1 MIKVEKNYTP
11 FRQFDTYDVVDFEE
25 QSTFNGESSQRNL
38 RCSCSCQETEK
49 SSYQSNSLGRRIPR
63 SSTFS
68 HHISNNSLMFRM
80 AKSNA
85 MPTSSSSF
93 DQLPTRRYSF
103 HNAQRES
110 TPAYLV
116 VADSMLA
123 IDATLELSQEEK
135 VSYTRDWCVVEK
147 NCAFN
152 LERPLEDHE
161 NLCKVRSSWSKSEN
175 NKFLFKKDPRRY
187 ALFQQGVTY
196 FPDSM
201 LDMRFTVGHAQP
213 TANFSDLAEA
223 EKTKVS
229 QSLLNA
235 APNMPDIQGYLYF
248 KNGRSKWKK
257 YFFVLRPSGLYYSM
271 KSNSKEPRHLVLVNL
286 SEYEIHMAN
295 NAKKTLDSHND
306 YCLVL
311 KKRSDNDI
319 GQWLQLCA
327 EEESSRQKW
336 HMALRLVKYG
346 KQLNDDYEAAVVREG
361 KIQSK
366 PSYGRANT
374 DMVAMDFTG
383 SSGGRVID
391 DPFEAFGVAIEEA
404 AAWRRRGRVNMPRS
418 SPSYSSRSPLT
429 SPASLMPPSNA
440 HMASNLHLTQS
451 WFYHNITREDAESLL
466 LSNGAGIDG
475 FFLIRESMSIPDV
488 HVISFVFKGQV
499 KHCKIHLVS
508 RMKLYFNPAFG

>member
-1 MIKVEKNYTP
+1 
-11 FRQFDTYDVVDFEE
+11 
-25 QSTFNGESSQRNL
+25 
-38 RCSCSCQETEK
+38 
-49 SSYQSNSLGRRIPR
+49 
-63 SSTFS
+63 
-68 HHISNNSLMFRM
+68 MFRM
-80 AKSNA
+80 AKSNVIPA
-85 MPTSSSSF
+85 SSSSF
-93 DQLPTRRYSF
+93 DTLPTRRYSF

-110 TPAYLV
+110 TPVYLA
-116 VADSMLA
+116 VADDMLA
-123 IDATLELSQEEK
+123 VDATLELAQEEK

-161 NLCKVRSSWSKSEN
+161 NLFKVRSSWSKSDN
-175 NKFLFKKDPRRY
+175 IKFLFKKDPRRY
-187 ALFQQGVTY
+187 PLFQQGVTY
-196 FPDSM
+196 FPDAM
-201 LDMRFTVGHAQP
+201 LDIRHTIGHAPP
-213 TANFSDLAEA
+213 TANFSELESADKA
-223 EKTKVS
+223 KVS
-229 QSLLNA
+229 QRLLNA
-235 APNMPDIQGYLYF
+235 ATDMPDIQGLLHF

-271 KSNSKEPRHLVLVNL
+271 KSSSKEPRHLVLINL
-286 SEYEIHMAN
+286 IEYEIYMAD
-295 NAKKTLDSHND
+295 NAKKTLDSYND

-327 EEESSRQKW
+327 DEESSRQKW

-346 KQLNDDYEAAVVREG
+346 KRLNDNYESAKDRES
-361 KIQSK
+361 KMNSK

-391 DPFEAFGVAIEEA
+391 DPFEALGVAIEEG

-429 SPASLMPPSNA
+429 SPASLLPTSNK
-440 HMASNLHLTQS
+440 HIASNLHLTQT
-451 WFYHNITREDAESLL
+451 WFYHNITREEAESVL
-466 LSNGAGIDG
+466 LSHGAGIDG

-508 RMKLYFNPAFG
+508 EQNHLVFGYLIIYFVPQIGRKRRQISLFYRSWNN